1 VEGDRVLHLVP
12 DRFAP
17 ERLEGALVGS
27 PGGYVP
33 SQDVPARRA
42 KRWDQGRPLDF
53 DTVPPHRMDRFR
65 FAITTSAPFASI
77 PFKEW
82 VPTHATSSYVLWR
95 RFGPT
100 PAHGVLDDEGGE
112 AGAVLDCGDTPGRR
126 LSRRRGTAAVIPEPV
141 VRAPEAWEPGDS
153 FETGEEAS
161 QELRLPP
168 RRWEL
173 SIQYHSP
180 VGIELRAPA
189 LEEDL
194 PPSLDG
200 MYAFA
205 PGEGPFWPAG
215 SIEVRGPTRIR
226 ITVRQQELSALQRL
240 LGVER
245 TTWLGALAATR
256 PGEPR
261 EMPLSESC
269 GRYVD
274 WFTTER

>member
-1 VEGDRVLHLVP
+1 
-12 DRFAP
+12 
-17 ERLEGALVGS
+17 
-27 PGGYVP
+27 
-33 SQDVPARRA
+33 
-42 KRWDQGRPLDF
+42 
-53 DTVPPHRMDRFR
+53 MDRFR
-65 FAITTSAPFASI
+65 FAITTSAPFASF

-100 PAHGVLDDEGGE
+100 PAHGVLDDEDGE
-112 AGAVLDCGDTPGRR
+112 PGATLDCRDRTGRR
-126 LSRRRGTAAVIPEPV
+126 LSGREGVAALIPEPV
-141 VRAPEAWEPGDS
+141 VRPPGAWEPES
-153 FETGEEAS
+153 TFETGGEAS
-161 QELRLPP
+161 QELRLP
-168 RRWEL
+168 RGRWEL

-180 VGIELRAPA
+180 VGIELRAPG

-205 PGEGPFWPAG
+205 PGQGPFWPAG
-215 SIEVRGPTRIR
+215 VIEARGHGPIR
-226 ITVRQQELSALQRL
+226 ITVHQQELSALQRL

-245 TTWLGALAATR
+245 TTWLGTLAATR

-261 EMPLSESC
+261 EAPLSEAC

-274 WFTTER
+274 WFVAER